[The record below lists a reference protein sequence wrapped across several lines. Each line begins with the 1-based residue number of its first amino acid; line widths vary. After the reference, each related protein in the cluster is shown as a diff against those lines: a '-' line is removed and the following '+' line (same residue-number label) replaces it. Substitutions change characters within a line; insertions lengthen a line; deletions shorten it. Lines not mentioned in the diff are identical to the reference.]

1 MERAKLKFTVIILLV
16 ILNVILLGIVIN
28 QRGQAKDYEQV
39 GRTQALV
46 YLEQHGISVAEDV
59 IPWESHGKESR
70 LDPDREAFLAEQVT
84 TSTWEFQTMR
94 KPETL
99 LVDFVAGLSELGI
112 RVTRIASVTEGYVHV
127 VEGDR
132 TVITPVWTIVTD
144 NGSFRLDCADG
155 TLKKY

>member
-70 LDPDREAFLAEQVT
+70 LDPDREAFLAEQT
-84 TSTWEFQTMR
+84 TE
-94 KPETL
+94 
-99 LVDFVAGLSELGI
+99 
-112 RVTRIASVTEGYVHV
+112 VTEYD
-127 VEGDR
+127 EGLVRQLIDKI
-132 TVITPVWTIVTD
+132 TVYDDHLAFEFKSGLETEVQM
-144 NGSFRLDCADG
+144 
-155 TLKKY
+155 